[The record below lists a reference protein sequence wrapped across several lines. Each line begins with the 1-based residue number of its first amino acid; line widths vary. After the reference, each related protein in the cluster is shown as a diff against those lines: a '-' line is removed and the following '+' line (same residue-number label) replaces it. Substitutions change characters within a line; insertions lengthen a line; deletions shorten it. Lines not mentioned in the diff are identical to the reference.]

1 MATDHIRYDVLARD
15 ALRGVLRRVLTDA
28 AEHGL
33 PGEHHFFIT
42 FLSTADGVKLSPRL
56 LAQYP
61 EEMTVILQ
69 HQFWDLVVT
78 EDRFEVGLSFGGI
91 PERLVV
97 PFNAIKSFF
106 DPSVQFGLQF
116 EPSDAAAEAP
126 AASLPVP
133 APRRAW
139 PSFPPA
145 RRRKARTSRPSRAKA
160 PKWCGWIVSAR
171 NNPRA
176 KNPQLRCSVNVPHS
190 RRNGIHSWPDGPTS
204 SWIATSAKQ
213 IHPQRDRQL
222 RSDRRSRRSLLG
234 RADRTLAA
242 EFPHRP

>member
-28 AEHGL
+28 AAHGL

-42 FLSTADGVKLSPRL
+42 FVSTAEGVKLSPRL

-61 EEMTVILQ
+61 EEMTIILQ
-69 HQFWDLVVT
+69 HQFWDLVVS

-116 EPSDAAAEAP
+116 EASDGAP
-126 AASLPVP
+126 AAVAETSTANLAAAAHPSTP
-133 APRRAW
+133 PLDAPSAGNQDD
-139 PSFPPA
+139 A
-145 RRRKARTSRPSRAKA
+145 ERPSA
-160 PKWCGWIVSAR
+160 G
-171 NNPRA
+171 
-176 KNPQLRCSVNVPHS
+176 
-190 RRNGIHSWPDGPTS
+190 
-204 SWIATSAKQ
+204 
-213 IHPQRDRQL
+213 
-222 RSDRRSRRSLLG
+222 
-234 RADRTLAA
+234 A
-242 EFPHRP
+242 EVVR